1 MEQPSPQYGTLHCT
15 LVDRRSSVPLSDAR
29 VTCVVGGGIIQVDV
43 DQRGE
48 FRADFPQGTFELV
61 ISARGELSLTL
72 RGVGILAGHTQHM
85 LRAFVPGEDDGY
97 DGVPASAIGG
107 YLTDRLGHVVVD
119 AAVTASLIPDK
130 AVPLYGA
137 AQTHHTYTAKS
148 DKFGAFIIHA
158 IKPGLY
164 DVVVR
169 TAQRVVSNERVIVP
183 DHRVFVRHDLRLMM
197 TI

>member
-1 MEQPSPQYGTLHCT
+1 MESLGPNYGTLHCT

-48 FRADFPQGTFELV
+48 FTANFPQGVFELV

-72 RGVGILAGHTQHM
+72 RGVGILGGHVQHM
-85 LRAFVPGEDDGY
+85 MRAFVPGEDDGY

-107 YLTDRLGHVVVD
+107 YLTDRLGHPVVD
-119 AAVTASLIPDK
+119 AAVTAAL
-130 AVPLYGA
+130 VPPAGQPVYGVPHA
-137 AQTHHTYTAKS
+137 SQTYTAKS

-158 IKPGLY
+158 MKPGSY

-169 TAQRVVSNERVIVP
+169 TAQRTLSVERVLVP
-183 DHRVFVRHDLRLMM
+183 DHRTFVRHDLKLMV